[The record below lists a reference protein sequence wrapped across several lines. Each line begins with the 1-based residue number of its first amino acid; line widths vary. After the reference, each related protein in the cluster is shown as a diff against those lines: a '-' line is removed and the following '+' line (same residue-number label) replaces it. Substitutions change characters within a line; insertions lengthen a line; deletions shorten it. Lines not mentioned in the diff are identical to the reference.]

1 MRFAFWCTVDRHGLS
16 ALAMT
21 RGRKGLDDK
30 VWYFYHEGS
39 EVVEFSHCHCEE
51 GVQVTDAAIHR
62 VSGRAG
68 GFVCSVTGLQW
79 IATGFALAMTKGR
92 VRFGY

>member
-1 MRFAFWCTVDRHGLS
+1 MNLSMRFAFWCTVDRHGLS

-51 GVQVTDAAIHR
+51 GAGADDEVIHR
-62 VSGRAG
+62 VSEDADGQCG
-68 GFVCSVTGLQW
+68 SLTFPLSLFTLLSSL
-79 IATGFALAMTKGR
+79 FH
-92 VRFGY
+92 